1 MKNLY
6 NSRTKTYAIW
16 NGNAWEDKDVSGAY
30 FYTIEKAN
38 NNGYYYVED

>member
-16 NGNAWEDKDVSGAY
+16 NGAAWEDKNTGAY